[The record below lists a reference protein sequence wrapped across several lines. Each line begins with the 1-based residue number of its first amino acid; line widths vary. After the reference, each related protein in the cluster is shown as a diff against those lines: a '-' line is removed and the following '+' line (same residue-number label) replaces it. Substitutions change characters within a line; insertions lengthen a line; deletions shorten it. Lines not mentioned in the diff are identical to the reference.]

1 MALKL
6 DQQDI
11 LHNILFNSP
20 CNAFPKQVL
29 QQLSLS
35 DFIIKGCCK
44 CMENRFSRFHSVRL
58 SCLLAITMLS
68 ILWSFAF
75 HSIKAKLSQE
85 SNFTLLVRR
94 TIFNAIKLLF
104 KQSFFVKHLNVKYL
118 HVMSML
124 YTLEW

>member
-1 MALKL
+1 MFASQSLMALKL

-44 CMENRFSRFHSVRL
+44 CMKNRFSRFHSATL
-58 SCLLAITMLS
+58 SCVLSLTILS

-75 HSIKAKLSQE
+75 HSIL
-85 SNFTLLVRR
+85 T
-94 TIFNAIKLLF
+94 
-104 KQSFFVKHLNVKYL
+104 QSSVKRVTSRY
-118 HVMSML
+118 
-124 YTLEW
+124 